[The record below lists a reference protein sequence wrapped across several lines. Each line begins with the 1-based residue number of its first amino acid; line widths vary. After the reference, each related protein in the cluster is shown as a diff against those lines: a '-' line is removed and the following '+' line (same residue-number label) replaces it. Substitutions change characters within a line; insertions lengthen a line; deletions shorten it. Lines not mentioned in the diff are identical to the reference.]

1 MSPEPKP
8 TALENVPIGVTPG
21 TRLSLLLAA
30 ACAIL
35 LLPVAATAGPPPGG
49 ILLNENYGQS
59 TTYLSRC
66 SLLRGD
72 TKMWNCYVARL
83 FADVQKSKDPANELP
98 RIDRKVRAGGGY
110 LENNC
115 HMMMHVVGRMFARK
129 NHVTLANLQRYLP
142 RSNDPGCSAG
152 FGMGM
157 VMTLGNQIGRLGP
170 DGAVKLCK
178 QAPTRFRSYT
188 CVHTLGHAYMRLYHG
203 QLAFGVRACRTLPA
217 NDAPDCAQGAYHDYW
232 LSIAG
237 RDSAQRPKHAQTS
250 ARVVCSRQIRSF
262 VRPCW
267 YRYYLELPPKKLPT
281 NAVGV
286 RRLCTGLGGVQRAG
300 CIGAAAL
307 ITSTDPFRQMRVC
320 ARLGSTDGTSCLYGV
335 NVQNLADAKGAERV
349 RLIEQCGKMPRTARD
364 ACYEWL
370 GTALAV
376 VTNGRF
382 EARACPFISRQG
394 RQPCIAGA
402 RRMNDALVT
411 FS

>member
-1 MSPEPKP
+1 MRRS
-8 TALENVPIGVTPG
+8 
-21 TRLSLLLAA
+21 RLPLCLAVALAA
-30 ACAIL
+30 LTIPL
-35 LLPVAATAGPPPGG
+35 AATAGPPQGG
-49 ILLNENYGQS
+49 ILLNDNYGPS
-59 TTYLSRC
+59 TTFLSRC

-72 TKMWNCYVARL
+72 AKVWNCYVTRL
-83 FADVQKSKDPANELP
+83 FADIQKSKDPANELP

-170 DGAVKLCK
+170 DGAVKLCMR
-178 QAPTRFRSYT
+178 APTRFRSYT

-203 QLAFGVRACRTLPA
+203 QLAFGIRACRTLPA
-217 NDAPDCAQGAYHDYW
+217 NDAPDCAQGAFHDYW

-237 RDSAQRPKHAQTS
+237 RDSAQRPKHAKTS
-250 ARVVCSRQIRSF
+250 ARVVCRSQIRSF

-267 YRYYLELPPKKLPT
+267 YRYFLELPPKTPPT
-281 NAVGV
+281 NATGV
-286 RRLCTGLGGVQRAG
+286 RRLCAGLAGEQRAG
-300 CIGAAAL
+300 CVGAAAL
-307 ITSTDPFRQMRVC
+307 ITSTDPFQQLRIC
-320 ARLGSTDGTSCLYGV
+320 ARLGRIDGANCLFGV
-335 NVQNLADAKGAERV
+335 NVQNLATAKGAQRV
-349 RLIEQCGKMPRTARD
+349 RLIERCGTMPGAARA
-364 ACYEWL
+364 ACYRWL

-382 EARACPFISRQG
+382 RVLGCPFIGLRG
-394 RQPCIAGA
+394 RQPCTEGA
-402 RRMNDALVT
+402 LRMNDALVT